1 MSRMSSEEIEI
12 RIWAFIV
19 VILSTMLFVIALGVL
34 WAVAFE
40 EQKMELA
47 PIDSIFLEILKAV
60 AYMSIGTLRMNRD
73 TFRRRAVE
81 PRCCCGAGGTYVLA
95 ALVDLVAML
104 REPVAKGLP
113 EGVIEKHD
121 FVVAIDDR

>member
-1 MSRMSSEEIEI
+1 MARMTSEEIEI

-47 PIDSIFLEILKAV
+47 PIDGIFLEILKAV
-60 AYMSIGTLRMNRD
+60 AYMSIGTL
-73 TFRRRAVE
+73 
-81 PRCCCGAGGTYVLA
+81 GGIAGRKIGK
-95 ALVDLVAML
+95 VDD
-104 REPVAKGLP
+104 
-113 EGVIEKHD
+113 EKEKD
-121 FVVAIDDR
+121 GQTS

>member
-1 MSRMSSEEIEI
+1 MARMTSEEIEI

-40 EQKMELA
+40 EQHMELA

-60 AYMSIGTLRMNRD
+60 AYMSIGTLGGIAGRKIGK
-73 TFRRRAVE
+73 VE
-81 PRCCCGAGGTYVLA
+81 A
-95 ALVDLVAML
+95 
-104 REPVAKGLP
+104 
-113 EGVIEKHD
+113 EKD
-121 FVVAIDDR
+121 QDGQTS